1 MRRIVITGA
10 GTVNPLGHDVAQ
22 SYAALAQGRCAIGR
36 LEIAQS
42 DRLTAPIGAQVTG
55 FDPAAHFSAR
65 EMAMLDPFAQFALV
79 AARQALAQSGLQVS
93 EDLALRAGVI
103 MGNAG
108 GGLATVNDAYRAV
121 YEDGKNRVAP
131 LTVPRLMG
139 SAAASHIS
147 MALGLRGPSF
157 AVSSACASSNHAM
170 GLALQML
177 RCGAADVMLTGGS
190 EAMLT
195 FGGLK
200 AWEALRV
207 MSPDGCRPFCASR
220 NGMVQGEGAAVYVF
234 ETLDHARAR
243 GAVILAEVL
252 GFAMTSDAADL
263 VMPSQTGA
271 ETAMRLALQDAG
283 LAPWDVDYI
292 NAHGTGT
299 AANDRVESA
308 AIRSVFGEH
317 ARKVAI
323 SSTKSMH
330 GHLIGGAG
338 AVELLA
344 CLMALQDGVIAPTVG
359 YRMADA
365 ECDLDYVPNT
375 ARHAPVRIALSNA
388 FAFGGMNAAII
399 LSRAPDA
406 G

>member
-1 MRRIVITGA
+1 MRRVVITGA
-10 GTVNPLGHDVAQ
+10 GTVNALGHDVAH
-22 SYAALAQGRCAIGR
+22 SFAALGAGRGAIGP
-36 LEIAQS
+36 LAIAQA

-55 FDPAAHFSAR
+55 WDSAAHFSAR
-65 EMAMLDPFAQFALV
+65 EMAMLDPFAQFAL
-79 AARQALAQSGLQVS
+79 ASARQAMAQAGLEQSAALAP
-93 EDLALRAGVI
+93 RAGVV

-121 YEDGKNRVAP
+121 YENGKNRVAP

-139 SAAASHIS
+139 SAGASHIS
-147 MALGLRGPSF
+147 MAFGLTGPSF
-157 AVSSACASSNHAM
+157 SVSSACASSNHAM
-170 GLALQML
+170 GLAFQML
-177 RCGAADVMLTGGS
+177 RSGAVDVMLTGGS

-207 MSPDGCRPFCASR
+207 MSPDGCRPFCATR

-243 GAVILAEVL
+243 GAQPLAEVL

-271 ETAMRLALQDAG
+271 EAAMMGALQMAG
-283 LAPWDVDYI
+283 LAPKDVDYI

-299 AANDRVESA
+299 AANDRVETA
-308 AIRSVFGEH
+308 AIRAIFGGH
-317 ARKVAI
+317 AGLLAV

-344 CLMALQDGVIAPTVG
+344 CLMALQDGVIAPTIG
-359 YRMADA
+359 YQTPDPA
-365 ECDLDYVPNT
+365 CDLDYVPNH
-375 ARHAPVRIALSNA
+375 ARRAPVRVAMSNA
-388 FAFGGMNAAII
+388 FAFGGMNAAIV
-399 LSRAPDA
+399 LGCAP
-406 G
+406 